1 MPVVFDNVIG
11 TVVADAVPSPDSDRS
26 PPPIAKTIP
35 LASQLRKLTQ
45 RVQRLKAD

>member
-11 TVVADAVPSPDSDRS
+11 TVVDNAVTPPETDRS
-26 PPPIAKTIP
+26 PPTIAKTIP

-45 RVQRLKAD
+45 RSQRLKAD